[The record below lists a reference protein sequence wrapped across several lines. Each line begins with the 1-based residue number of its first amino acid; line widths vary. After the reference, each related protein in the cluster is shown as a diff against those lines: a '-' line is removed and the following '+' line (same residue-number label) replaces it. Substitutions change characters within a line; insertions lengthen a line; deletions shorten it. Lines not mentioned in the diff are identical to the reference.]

1 MLEFS
6 SLSVSAF
13 VAVLNE
19 ITKTI
24 AKDVFK
30 KDINKYIPIFSIG
43 YGIILGLL
51 GYFFYTESF
60 GNDLVKALFIGL
72 ASGAAATGYHQIG
85 KQLMKKPLLD
95 EIDPDSLETTEE
107 EETDETDKD
116 QINIDIP

>member
-1 MLEFS
+1 MTSFS

-30 KDINKYIPIFSIG
+30 KDINKYIPLFSIG

-60 GNDLVKALFIGL
+60 GDDLVKAIFIGL

-95 EIDPDSLETTEE
+95 EIDPDTLETTKEDE
-107 EETDETDKD
+107 ETDKD

>member
-1 MLEFS
+1 MTSFS

-30 KDINKYIPIFSIG
+30 KDINKYIPLFSIG

-60 GNDLVKALFIGL
+60 GDDLVKAIFIGL

-95 EIDPDSLETTEE
+95 EIDPNTLETTEE

>member
-1 MLEFS
+1 MSEFS

-30 KDINKYIPIFSIG
+30 KDINKYIPLFSIG

-60 GNDLVKALFIGL
+60 GDDLVKAIFIGI

-107 EETDETDKD
+107 ETDETDKD